1 MVDARLGAAR
11 RATEVVAA
19 VGVKY
24 RFFSAAKELL
34 VVGTQGIGT
43 HFSSS
48 LNCRP
53 RERHREQFVIVVA
66 EFAWNGF
73 LHHLE

>member
-1 MVDARLGAAR
+1 MPGWELLDEQRRLWLSL
-11 RATEVVAA
+11 
-19 VGVKY
+19 VKY
-24 RFFSAAKELL
+24 RFSRAASEFL

-53 RERHREQFVIVVA
+53 LERHREQFVIVVA

-73 LHHLE
+73 LLHLE